1 MKPTKSGIVASF
13 DPNTRPV
20 VVFVHVPKTG
30 GTTIYYYLRK
40 RFPKNIRIS
49 NPDHLQ
55 ERFFDKPANQRNALD
70 FISGH
75 IPTGVIHRAT
85 SRPCI
90 YFTCFRDP
98 LPKAI
103 SNYSHVLRW
112 SGHRWHRRFIEKKIT
127 LEKFLIQHDDVKDFL
142 IDNPSVRLF
151 SDPLRTHDP
160 QPMTSDLVEQVKT
173 RLREQFAFIG
183 LTERNV
189 DSVFLLSRKL
199 KLPLR
204 PYLTHNVTRRP
215 EGSLSSLSREVI
227 ARFKELNW
235 ADYEIYGYAERT
247 FERQWGELDARE
259 KKRAGRFRRVQRLL
273 TPFTHKTPE
282 RKKTGTG

>member
-1 MKPTKSGIVASF
+1 MKPMKSGIVASF
-13 DPNTRPV
+13 DPNTPPV

-30 GTTIYYYLRK
+30 GTTIYRYLKRYFRK
-40 RFPKNIRIS
+40 NARIS
-49 NPDHLQ
+49 DPDQLQ
-55 ERFFDKPANQRNALD
+55 ERFLDKPANQRNALD

-75 IPTGVIHRAT
+75 VPTGVIHRAT

-247 FERQWGELDARE
+247 FEGQWGELDARE
-259 KKRAGRFRRVQRLL
+259 KKRAGRFRRVQRFL
-273 TPFTHKTPE
+273 TPLSHKAPYIVET
-282 RKKTGTG
+282 

>member
-1 MKPTKSGIVASF
+1 MTQSDITVSSNPEA
-13 DPNTRPV
+13 RPV

-30 GTTIYYYLRK
+30 GATVCRYLK
-40 RFPKNIRIS
+40 RFFRKNLRIDS
-49 NPDHLQ
+49 TDQLQ
-55 ERFFDKPANQRNALD
+55 KLFLDKPADQRDAFD

-75 IPTGVIHRAT
+75 VPTDAIRRAT

-90 YFTCFRDP
+90 YLTCFRDP

-103 SNYSHVLRW
+103 SNYGHVLRW
-112 SGHRWHRRFIEKKIT
+112 PRHRWHRRFIEKKIT

-142 IDNPSVRLF
+142 IDNPSVRFF
-151 SDPLRTHDP
+151 SDPLHVHDSR
-160 QPMTSDLVEQVKT
+160 PMTPDLVEQVKT

-183 LTERNV
+183 LTERST

-199 KLPLR
+199 KFPLR
-204 PYLTHNVTRRP
+204 PYLTYNVTRRP
-215 EGSLSSLSREVI
+215 EGSPSSLSREVI

-247 FERQWGELDARE
+247 FERQWGELDVRE
-259 KKRAGRFRRVQRLL
+259 KKRAGRFRRMQRFL
-273 TPFTHKTPE
+273 TPFN
-282 RKKTGTG
+282 RKAPDIVEM

>member
-1 MKPTKSGIVASF
+1 MTQSDITVSSNPEA
-13 DPNTRPV
+13 RLV

-30 GTTIYYYLRK
+30 GTTIYHYLKR
-40 RFPKNIRIS
+40 RFPKNVRIS
-49 NPDHLQ
+49 NPDQLQ
-55 ERFFDKPANQRNALD
+55 ERFLDKPADQRNAFD

-75 IPTGVIHRAT
+75 VPTGVIHRAT

-112 SGHRWHRRFIEKKIT
+112 SKHRWHRRVIEKKIT

-151 SDPLRTHDP
+151 SDPSCTHDAR
-160 QPMTSDLVEQVKT
+160 PMTSDLVEQVKT

-189 DSVFLLSRKL
+189 DSIFLLSRKL
-199 KLPLR
+199 KLPPR
-204 PYLTHNVTRRP
+204 PYLAHNVTRRP
-215 EGSLSSLSREVI
+215 EGSPSNLSREVI
-227 ARFKELNW
+227 TRFKELNW

-247 FERQWGELDARE
+247 FERQWGELDVRE
-259 KKRAGRFRRVQRLL
+259 KKRAGRFRRVQRFLS
-273 TPFTHKTPE
+273 PFS
-282 RKKTGTG
+282 RKALDIM